1 MVVAPILSLLVVAFL
16 SLLLIQIGARALRF
30 TGLDPDV
37 ALLQS
42 QSAFTGTGW
51 TTAEAEL
58 VMRHPLR
65 RRIIRH
71 LMLVGALG
79 VPSVIATV
87 VVLAMSIVQAER
99 TPKAGLISIPV
110 TAAGLVVIWVLLHS
124 RPVEALIDW
133 GIRLSLR
140 KVGHINPVD
149 YAQMLRVHAGFSVGE
164 LIAEPGNPI
173 VGRRLQESRPADKG
187 VLILGIERASGAWI
201 GAPDKDTRIETGDK
215 LIVYGRDDA
224 LERASD
230 LLQTEIARTTDGAS
244 QPRTER

>member
-1 MVVAPILSLLVVAFL
+1 MVVAPILSLLLVAFI

-37 ALLQS
+37 AILQS
-42 QSAFTGTGW
+42 QSAFTGTGF

-79 VPSVIATV
+79 VPSVIATF
-87 VVLAMSIVQAER
+87 VVLAISIQQSEKGPA
-99 TPKAGLISIPV
+99 AGLISVPL
-110 TAAGLVVIWVLLHS
+110 TAAGLVLIWLLLHS
-124 RPVEALIDW
+124 KPAEAAIDW

-149 YAQMLRVHAGFSVGE
+149 YAQILRVHAGYSVGE
-164 LIAEPGNPI
+164 LIAEPDNPI
-173 VGRRLQESRPADKG
+173 VGLRLQQSRPGDKG
-187 VLILGIERASGAWI
+187 ILILGIERTNGDWI
-201 GAPDKDTRIETGDK
+201 GAPDKDTRIQSGDK
-215 LIVYGRDDA
+215 LIVYGRDEA
-224 LERASD
+224 LLRAAA
-230 LLQTEIARTTDGAS
+230 LLEAGDGAS
-244 QPRTER
+244 REDPER